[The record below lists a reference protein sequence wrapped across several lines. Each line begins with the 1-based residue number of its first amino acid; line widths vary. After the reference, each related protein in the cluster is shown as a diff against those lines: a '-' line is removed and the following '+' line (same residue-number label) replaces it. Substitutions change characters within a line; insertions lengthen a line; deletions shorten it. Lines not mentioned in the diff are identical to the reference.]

1 MDFEHPTEW
10 GEDSAK
16 DVYIY
21 RNARARGIVFLFN
34 ASRASL
40 TPNGVRLARDIFLSI
55 EYLLIS
61 LEFGVKWERD
71 AERDVA
77 VGTIEGDALLAKF
90 AKEAV
95 GTDKDVEVLCVE
107 TTNQTTC
114 YTCAGKAKAQ

>member
-1 MDFEHPTEW
+1 MLHAP
-10 GEDSAK
+10 ALPRK
-16 DVYIY
+16 
-21 RNARARGIVFLFN
+21 
-34 ASRASL
+34 
-40 TPNGVRLARDIFLSI
+40 GVRMARDIFLSI

-95 GTDKDVEVLCVE
+95 GADKDVEVLSVE